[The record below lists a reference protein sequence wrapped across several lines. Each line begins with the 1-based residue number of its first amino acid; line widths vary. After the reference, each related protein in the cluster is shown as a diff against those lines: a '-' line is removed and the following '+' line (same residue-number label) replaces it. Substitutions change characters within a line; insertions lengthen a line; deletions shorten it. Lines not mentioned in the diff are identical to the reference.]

1 MVNEKETERKEQT
14 ATHSDE
20 GDKPKADDPIERANK
35 AAERLERANSE
46 RKSTIREAK
55 ELEAKRILGGDT
67 QAGQSSEKKVEI
79 TAEEYSANI
88 LKGIIGKNPV
98 KVRRGIINPS
108 FYVSIVKD
116 TERSEEWLYVIRREK
131 NRDELLTAGIPQ
143 LTDMFEDTVLK
154 LKA

>member
-20 GDKPKADDPIERANK
+20 GDKPKADDTIERANK

-79 TAEEYSANI
+79 TAEEYSASI
-88 LKGIIGKNPV
+88 LKGIIPK
-98 KVRRGIINPS
+98 
-108 FYVSIVKD
+108 
-116 TERSEEWLYVIRREK
+116 
-131 NRDELLTAGIPQ
+131 
-143 LTDMFEDTVLK
+143 
-154 LKA
+154 